1 MNKAKRGME
10 RRRVVSVRGDV
21 QDVLLPR
28 SRPISREEMARM
40 RVKAPRKSMR
50 RSLESQCVESMGGRC
65 RTRVTIREARRV
77 RGNWIMNALNVL
89 VTVLHLFR
97 MFGVREH
104 CSNVTASGER

>member
-1 MNKAKRGME
+1 MNKANRGME
-10 RRRVVSVRGDV
+10 RRREVNVRGDV

-28 SRPISREEMARM
+28 SRPMSREEMARM

-77 RGNWIMNALNVL
+77 RGNWIMNALVVLARFSMLFDCLEWWNVA
-89 VTVLHLFR
+89 
-97 MFGVREH
+97 GI
-104 CSNVTASGER
+104 